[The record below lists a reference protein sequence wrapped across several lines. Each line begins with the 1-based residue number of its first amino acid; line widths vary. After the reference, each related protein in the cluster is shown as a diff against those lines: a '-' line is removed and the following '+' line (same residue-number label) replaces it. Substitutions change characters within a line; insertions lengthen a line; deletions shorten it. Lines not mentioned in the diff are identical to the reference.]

1 MEYGIYRYIFGKKS
15 FINFCDIFFSI
26 KMRRNIYLLIV
37 SKIVRFFFFIGAG
50 VKVVIFDIGFLEN
63 YLYFKKGRIKDRI
76 NWINEKIFD
85 DGKYRKYCK

>member
-1 MEYGIYRYIFGKKS
+1 MV
-15 FINFCDIFFSI
+15 
-26 KMRRNIYLLIV
+26 L
-37 SKIVRFFFFIGAG
+37 FFIGAG

-85 DGKYRKYCK
+85 DGKYCKLVINYFIVVDFL